1 MAKQMKYVT
10 TTQKGNEI
18 TAQWDKDHIE
28 IVVWRTGGIWVEWAY
43 TQTYAIYRWEWLLK
57 NA

>member
-1 MAKQMKYVT
+1 MKYVT